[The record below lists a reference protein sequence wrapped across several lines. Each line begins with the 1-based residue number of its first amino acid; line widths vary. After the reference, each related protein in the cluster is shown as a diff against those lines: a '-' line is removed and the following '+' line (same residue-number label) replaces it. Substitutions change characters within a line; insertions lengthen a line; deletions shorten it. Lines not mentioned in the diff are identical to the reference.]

1 MFKKKRFE
9 EPEKEKPVAVIAP
22 ERDPMIWKRDSSDA
36 ITIAGKL
43 AGGTLYCRN
52 FKFRNA
58 AQHFPIEPLMRTVDK
73 FFQFAPGGALYV
85 DEPKDK
91 RGVEN
96 CQRKAE
102 VMRKEGL
109 RYVYITK
116 EMTLREAQ
124 EQLAFNQ
131 GAA

>member
-1 MFKKKRFE
+1 MFKRKKFE
-9 EPEKEKPVAVIAP
+9 EQEKEKTVAVIAP
-22 ERDPMIWKRDSSDA
+22 ERDPMIWKRDASDS

-58 AQHFPIEPLMRTVDK
+58 AKHFPIEPLMRKVDK

-91 RGVEN
+91 SEVEK
-96 CQRKAE
+96 CLRKVK
-102 VMRKEGL
+102 VMRHEGL